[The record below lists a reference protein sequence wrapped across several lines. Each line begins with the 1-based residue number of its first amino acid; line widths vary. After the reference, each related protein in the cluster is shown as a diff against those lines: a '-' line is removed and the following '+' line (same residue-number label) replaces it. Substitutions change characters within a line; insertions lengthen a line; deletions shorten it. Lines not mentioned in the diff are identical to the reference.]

1 MATAPIS
8 TPVDVAYR
16 QATEAP
22 FSEVVRTLEQLL
34 SRRLTAVIAG
44 VKEGRTIARWA
55 SGETTEARSDEKEVR
70 LRTAYRIALMLL
82 HAGDTPQIVKAWF
95 MGLNPQ
101 LDDVSPAEVILEG
114 RLQDALAAARAFI
127 AEP

>member
-1 MATAPIS
+1 MDDIRTEYARHSHDTMEYNMAATTSAS
-8 TPVDVAYR
+8 TVDAAYR

-44 VKEGRTIARWA
+44 VKEGRRIARWA
-55 SGETTEARSDEKEVR
+55 AGETTEARSDDKEVR

-82 HAGDTPQIVKAWF
+82 QASNSPQIVKAWF

-101 LDDVSPAEVILEG
+101 LDDVSP
-114 RLQDALAAARAFI
+114 
-127 AEP
+127 